1 MNTRSARI
9 LLIDDNKHGLIARR
23 TLLEEQGYE
32 VETAANGSIGLEK
45 FDRQA
50 FDVVVTDYRMPKMNG
65 GKVLEAM
72 RTRDPRIPV
81 VILSGYAKKL
91 GLTQKTTGANAV
103 INKGPSEGSDLIRTV
118 STLLNRKR
126 PHREHVHTTR
136 RDPKSHT
143 G

>member
-1 MNTRSARI
+1 MNTCSARI

-32 VETAANGSIGLEK
+32 VETATSGSIGLEK
-45 FDRQA
+45 FDCQT

-65 GKVLEAM
+65 SEVLEAM
-72 RTRDPRIPV
+72 RVRDPRITV

-103 INKGPSEGSDLIRTV
+103 INKGPSEGSDLIRTIG
-118 STLLNRKR
+118 TLLNRR
-126 PHREHVHTTR
+126 QPRRVYAHTQ
-136 RDPKSHT
+136 RDVKSRT

>member
-23 TLLEEQGYE
+23 TLLEERGYE

-45 FDRQA
+45 FDRQT

-126 PHREHVHTTR
+126 PHREHVHTQ